1 MTEDDTTT
9 SSSTASAPI
18 SLTSDMLEDD
28 DAASDRILMV
38 PPLMVGLQQ
47 KMMYDE
53 KKEDDDVDDDHH
65 RHDCGSLWPAAHHPP
80 AIAAAATADSST
92 TIVAPRR
99 SRKRRKSVIL
109 LFAIVVS
116 ILLITYTQTTYL
128 NETYEEI
135 KFQIRFSILV
145 ARSIYNIVSVN
156 RRKRAGLK
164 VEATARALQTSS
176 SSSSNSSSIEDSSKR
191 RSSWPDPP
199 LDLFQNSTKLIWAYW
214 HSGEENLTPLC
225 QVSLQSWKAHHP
237 TWQIIILSDETYHHY
252 VPSHHIPSTFN
263 LLKVQF
269 RSDIVRLSVL
279 ARYGGAYLDMTTMM
293 FKSLDGIWES
303 ELRRVE
309 ERGGRN
315 RIFVPTVLELGERPM
330 EEEDDSVVVDDDDA
344 LLIAAATDD
353 DCNQQHDEQ
362 QQPSSSQQSSSS
374 NAVGLVTNSVILS
387 PQPNNPIL
395 LKFLERILLYS
406 ENPASTAQELKS
418 RPEFQRVL
426 PYMTNYQR
434 KLGILGKDGTLLYS
448 AHLWIFTDLVVFDRE
463 MEAGKY
469 FVDLPALR
477 WTYDFIILPHTLTKF
492 DAANAATAGGGACD
506 SMSKTE
512 SSSSSCSSQAA
523 PSTSLQE
530 QLQNERIHSWGT
542 WHILKR
548 ALWGMI
554 PWQEFDDPNLTNFLV
569 QDVVMFKTS
578 TDGGTL
584 QVQRTYEEFMN
595 MKNSLGRLYR
605 MAMEGTGMNATLEG
619 ARPFGYGAKEACSF
633 EFEVC

>member
-1 MTEDDTTT
+1 M
-9 SSSTASAPI
+9 A
-18 SLTSDMLEDD
+18 
-28 DAASDRILMV
+28 
-38 PPLMVGLQQ
+38 PPLMVGPQQ
-47 KMMYDE
+47 MMYDE
-53 KKEDDDVDDDHH
+53 KKDDDDVDDHC
-65 RHDCGSLWPAAHHPP
+65 HDCGSLWPAAAHP
-80 AIAAAATADSST
+80 AIADSSST

-116 ILLITYTQTTYL
+116 ILLVTYTQTTYL
-128 NETYEEI
+128 NETYEQI
-135 KFQIRFSILV
+135 KFQIRFSIIV
-145 ARSIYNIVSVN
+145 ARSIYNVVSVN

-176 SSSSNSSSIEDSSKR
+176 SSSSSSHSSSIEDSSKR
-191 RSSWPDPP
+191 RTSTTWPDPP

-237 TWQIIILSDETYHHY
+237 SWQIIILSDATYHHY
-252 VPSHHIPSTFN
+252 VPSHHIPSTFHH
-263 LLKVQF
+263 LKVQF

-293 FKSLDGIWES
+293 FQSLDGIWES
-303 ELRRVE
+303 ELRRVR

-315 RIFVPTVLELGERPM
+315 RIFVPTVLELGERPI
-330 EEEDDSVVVDDDDA
+330 EEEDSVDDGDDDA
-344 LLIAAATDD
+344 LLIAATTDY
-353 DCNQQHDEQ
+353 CNQQHDEQ
-362 QQPSSSQQSSSS
+362 QQQPPSSSSHQQSSSSSS

-406 ENPASTAQELKS
+406 ENPASTAQELKI

-426 PYMTNYQR
+426 PYMTNQR

-448 AHLWIFTDLVVFDRE
+448 AHLWIFTDLVLFDGD

-492 DAANAATAGGGACD
+492 DAANAAGGGGGACD

-512 SSSSSCSSQAA
+512 SSSSSSCSSQAATTTA
-523 PSTSLQE
+523 PSTSLQD

-548 ALWGMI
+548 AILGMI
-554 PWQEFDDPNLTNFLV
+554 TWQEFDDPNLTNYFV
-569 QDVVMFKTS
+569 RDVVMFKTS

-584 QVQRTYEEFMN
+584 QTQRTYEEFMT

-605 MAMEGTGMNATLEG
+605 MAMEGTGKNATLEG
-619 ARPFGYGAKEACSF
+619 ARPFGYGAEEACSF

>member
-1 MTEDDTTT
+1 M
-9 SSSTASAPI
+9 A
-18 SLTSDMLEDD
+18 
-28 DAASDRILMV
+28 
-38 PPLMVGLQQ
+38 PPLMVGPQQ

-65 RHDCGSLWPAAHHPP
+65 RRVCGSLWPAAHHPP
-80 AIAAAATADSST
+80 AIIAAATADSST

-176 SSSSNSSSIEDSSKR
+176 SSSSRNSSSIEDSSKR

-237 TWQIIILSDETYHHY
+237 TWQIIILSDATYHHY

-303 ELRRVE
+303 ELQRVE

-330 EEEDDSVVVDDDDA
+330 EEEDDSVDDDDDDA
-344 LLIAAATDD
+344 LLIAATTDD
-353 DCNQQHDEQ
+353 DCNQQHDDEQQ
-362 QQPSSSQQSSSS
+362 QQPSSSSSQQSSSSS

-418 RPEFQRVL
+418 RPEFKRVL

-492 DAANAATAGGGACD
+492 DAANAAGGGACD
-506 SMSKTE
+506 LMSKTE
-512 SSSSSCSSQAA
+512 SSSSSSSSSSCSSQAA
-523 PSTSLQE
+523 PSPPPSTSLQE

-548 ALWGMI
+548 ALWGLI

-584 QVQRTYEEFMN
+584 QVQRSYEEFMT

>member
-1 MTEDDTTT
+1 
-9 SSSTASAPI
+9 
-18 SLTSDMLEDD
+18 MLEDD

-38 PPLMVGLQQ
+38 PPLMVGPQQ

-80 AIAAAATADSST
+80 AIAATAADSST

-145 ARSIYNIVSVN
+145 ARSIYNIVSIN

-237 TWQIIILSDETYHHY
+237 TWQIIILSDATYHHY

-303 ELRRVE
+303 ELKRVE

-330 EEEDDSVVVDDDDA
+330 EEEDDSVVDDDDVA

-353 DCNQQHDEQ
+353 DCNQQHDDEQ
-362 QQPSSSQQSSSS
+362 QQQPSSSSSQQSSSS

-426 PYMTNYQR
+426 PYMTNTNYQR

-492 DAANAATAGGGACD
+492 DAANAAGGGACD
-506 SMSKTE
+506 SMMSKTE

-548 ALWGMI
+548 ALWGLI

-584 QVQRTYEEFMN
+584 QTQRSFEEFMT

>member
-1 MTEDDTTT
+1 
-9 SSSTASAPI
+9 
-18 SLTSDMLEDD
+18 MLEDD

-38 PPLMVGLQQ
+38 PHLMVGLQQ

-80 AIAAAATADSST
+80 AIATDDDDT

-145 ARSIYNIVSVN
+145 ARSIYNVVSVN

-387 PQPNNPIL
+387 PQPHNPIL

>member
-1 MTEDDTTT
+1 
-9 SSSTASAPI
+9 
-18 SLTSDMLEDD
+18 
-28 DAASDRILMV
+28 MV
-38 PPLMVGLQQ
+38 PHLMVGLQQ